1 MRLTVQTD
9 YALRMLMHLA
19 CHAGALV
26 TIHEIAERYGISK
39 NHLMKVAHAL
49 GRAGH
54 IEAIRGRNGGLRLA
68 RPAAKIPV
76 GTVARHTEQNSPL
89 VECFPGGSGGCLVM
103 PHCRLKSVLAEA
115 QEAFF
120 TVVDRYTI
128 HDLVK
133 RNPALLELLAG
144 DSA

>member
-19 CHAGALV
+19 CRADALV

-39 NHLMKVAHAL
+39 NHLVKVAHRL
-49 GRAGH
+49 GRAGF
-54 IEAIRGRNGGLRLA
+54 IETIRGRSGGLRLG
-68 RPAAKIPV
+68 RPAEEILV
-76 GTVARHTEQNSPL
+76 GTVARYTEQGSAL
-89 VECFPGGSGGCLVM
+89 VECFPGGSGKCLVK

-120 TVVDRYTI
+120 TVLDRYTI

-133 RNPALLELLAG
+133 RNPGLLALLVG
-144 DSA
+144 DAA